1 MPVTL
6 LYTRGWVMQV
16 SFGPGPLGLVVVLI
30 VLTVISAR
38 LLGVRLRWWRALVA
52 GFPGLIVGIIFI
64 WALTGGGRRPRTL
77 PLPAV
82 LLAGLVATMLIAV
95 LLELLAKPGSFAN
108 VQGRLAARG
117 MPHPVRSLRA
127 RTGRLRRYVEVT
139 RIAGRHGLTSFL
151 GAARQPA
158 ARRDTLAAGSNSAA
172 RVRGRQLARSLRAA
186 LEEGGGIFVKL
197 GQVLSTRSDLLPA
210 AVIAEL
216 SSLQDDVAPA
226 PTAEIYSLLAA
237 ELGASVHEVFAW
249 FDPKP
254 LAAGSIAQVHRA
266 QLAAG
271 TQVVVKVQRPGIRQL
286 VERDIDI
293 LLRLARTLEA
303 RADWARQYRVVEL
316 AEGFADA
323 LSEELDFQVEA
334 RNIAAVARSS
344 GIQIPAVHRSLSTSR
359 VLVLDFLEGV
369 SARDAGLVLER
380 AGADRAEVARNLLHC
395 MLRQVMIDGTFH
407 ADPHPGNVLVLPDAR
422 LALIDFGSVG
432 RLDPLQQAGL
442 RRLLLAVARRDP
454 GELHAALADLA
465 QFRIEGNSGDD
476 LLERALA
483 RFIAEHLGPEMIPD
497 AAMFTALF
505 TLLTEFGITFP
516 PVIGGVFR
524 AMVTLE
530 GTLALL
536 APGFQ
541 MMEESRSVAGS
552 LLGTQF
558 APPTVRDAVTDELI
572 ALLPVLR
579 RLPRRLDR
587 ITASLERGTLS
598 ANMRLF
604 IDARDIR
611 LATTMVNRAVMAFIG
626 ASVGLLSVGLLAI
639 HGGPVLLPGGAHM
652 RGTSVFRIFG
662 YLGLF
667 FGVVLILRVVV
678 AIARE
683 GIGSRR
689 GNGTA
694 GRHGATG

>member
-1 MPVTL
+1 M
-6 LYTRGWVMQV
+6 RI
-16 SFGPGPLGLVVVLI
+16 SFGPGPLGLVVVLV
-30 VLTVISAR
+30 VLTAVSAR
-38 LLGVRLRWWRALVA
+38 LLGVRLRWWGALVA
-52 GFPGLIVGIIFI
+52 GFPGLVAGILFI

-82 LLAGLVATMLIAV
+82 LLAALVATMLIAV
-95 LLELLAKPGSFAN
+95 LLELLARPGRFAN
-108 VQGRLAARG
+108 VQGRLAARR

-127 RTGRLRRYVEVT
+127 RARRLRRYAEVT
-139 RIAGRHGLTSFL
+139 RIAGRHGLASFL
-151 GAARQPA
+151 GAARPPA
-158 ARRDTLAAGSNSAA
+158 ARRDSLAAAGGQTAA
-172 RVRGRQLARSLRAA
+172 RVRGRQLALSLRAA

-210 AVIAEL
+210 DVIAEL
-216 SSLQDDVAPA
+216 SGLQDDVAPA
-226 PTAEIYSLLAA
+226 PAAEVDSLLAS
-237 ELGASVHEVFAW
+237 ELGAPVREVFAW

-266 QLAAG
+266 QLTAG
-271 TQVVVKVQRPGIRQL
+271 RQVVVKVQRPGIRQL

-316 AEGFADA
+316 AQGFADA
-323 LSEELDFQVEA
+323 LAEELDFRVEA
-334 RNIAAVARSS
+334 RNIVAVADSS
-344 GIQIPAVHRSLSTSR
+344 GIHIPAVHRSLSTSC
-359 VLVLDFLEGV
+359 VLVMDFVEGV
-369 SARDAGLVLER
+369 SARDAGPVLDR
-380 AGADRAEVARNLLHC
+380 AGADRAEVARGLLDC

-422 LALIDFGSVG
+422 LALIDFGLVG
-432 RLDPLQQAGL
+432 RLDPLQQTGL
-442 RRLLLAVARRDP
+442 RRLLLAVVRRDS
-454 GELHAALADLA
+454 GEMYAALADLA
-465 QFRIEGNSGDD
+465 QFRLESPIGDD

-483 RFIAEHLGPEMIPD
+483 QFMAQHLGPGMIPD

-541 MMEESRSVAGS
+541 MMEESRSLASS
-552 LLGTQF
+552 LLGSQL
-558 APPTVRDAVTDELI
+558 APSSIGEAATDELI

-587 ITASLERGTLS
+587 ITASMERGTLGV
-598 ANMRLF
+598 NVRLSP
-604 IDARDIR
+604 DEPVIR
-611 LATTMVNRAVMAFIG
+611 LATTLVNRAVLAFIG
-626 ASVGLLSVGLLAI
+626 ASVSLLSVGLLAI
-639 HGGPVLLPGGAHM
+639 HGGPVLLLGTAHDA
-652 RGTSVFRIFG
+652 GISVFRILG

-683 GIGSRR
+683 GIGSPRSTR
-689 GNGTA
+689 AA
-694 GRHGATG
+694 GRNRTYG

>member
-1 MPVTL
+1 MHI
-6 LYTRGWVMQV
+6 
-16 SFGPGPLGLVVVLI
+16 SFGPGPLGLVVVL
-30 VLTVISAR
+30 VLLAAVSGR
-38 LLGVRLRWWRALVA
+38 LLGVRLRWWSALVA
-52 GFPGLIVGIIFI
+52 GFPGLIAGIIFI

-77 PLPAV
+77 PVPAV
-82 LLAGLVATMLIAV
+82 LLAALVATMIIAV
-95 LLELLAKPGSFAN
+95 LLELLARPGKFAQ
-108 VQGRLAARG
+108 VQGRIAARRV
-117 MPHPVRSLRA
+117 PHPVRSLRA
-127 RTGRLRRYVEVT
+127 RAGRLRRYAEVT
-139 RIAGRHGLTSFL
+139 RIAGRHGLNSFL
-151 GAARQPA
+151 GASRPPA
-158 ARRDTLAAGSNSAA
+158 VRPATSRRGTLGAAAGHTTTP
-172 RVRGRQLARSLRAA
+172 VRGRQLARSLRAA

-210 AVIAEL
+210 DVIAEL
-216 SSLQDDVAPA
+216 SGLQDDVAPA
-226 PTAEIYSLLAA
+226 PIADIYSLLTA
-237 ELGASVHEVFAW
+237 ELGASVHEVFDS

-286 VERDIDI
+286 VERDTDI

-303 RADWARQYRVVEL
+303 RTDWARQYRVVEL

-323 LSEELDFQVEA
+323 LGEELDFQVEA
-334 RNIAAVARSS
+334 RNIAAVATSS

-359 VLVLDFLEGV
+359 VLVLDFIEGV
-369 SARDAGLVLER
+369 SARDAGPVLEGE
-380 AGADRAEVARNLLHC
+380 GADRTEVARRLLGC

-407 ADPHPGNVLVLPDAR
+407 GDPHPGNVLVLPDTS
-422 LALIDFGSVG
+422 LALIDFGLVG

-454 GELHAALADLA
+454 GEMHAALADLA
-465 QFRIEGNSGDD
+465 QFRLESRSGDE

-483 RFIAEHLGPEMIPD
+483 QFMAQHLGPGMIPD

-541 MMEESRSVAGS
+541 MMEESRSLASS
-552 LLGTQF
+552 LLGTQL
-558 APPTVRDAVTDELI
+558 APSSVRDTVTDELI

-587 ITASLERGTLS
+587 ITASLERGTLG
-598 ANMRLF
+598 ANMRLLVEE
-604 IDARDIR
+604 RDIR
-611 LATTMVNRAVMAFIG
+611 LATTMVNRAVLAFIG

-639 HGGPVLLPGGAHM
+639 HGGPVLLPRGAHVG
-652 RGTSVFRIFG
+652 GTSVFRIFG

-683 GIGSRR
+683 GISSQRR
-689 GNGTA
+689 TGA
-694 GRHGATG
+694 ADRHG